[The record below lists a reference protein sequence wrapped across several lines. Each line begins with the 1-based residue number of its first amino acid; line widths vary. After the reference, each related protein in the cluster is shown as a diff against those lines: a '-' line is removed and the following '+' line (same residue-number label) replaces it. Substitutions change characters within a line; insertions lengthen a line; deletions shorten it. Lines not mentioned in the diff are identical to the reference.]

1 MGVRRLYRAAA
12 PFNSVELP
20 EVDSVQSFDVMYMAH
35 LNYDPLKL
43 SRTGHT
49 SWLFS
54 SLTFGPTIAA
64 PAGANATA
72 TSPNTDADNSG
83 NAYFPQPDTYVV
95 TVLDATTGQESRAS
109 TSDTASND
117 LGLKRNY
124 NTIGWSAV
132 ANGERYRVYKAHN
145 GGDYG
150 FIGSTAN
157 LSFVDDNIGADLTVG
172 PPSGRNPFAGD
183 GNKPSAVTFFEQRLW
198 WGRTLNNPNALY
210 SSRSADFENMD
221 VSVPLRADDAITI
234 RLVSQGVNQANQLV
248 PSTNLLVLGSDGVF
262 KVVGSNEDYLT
273 ASPPPRQALETSTG
287 AGRLG
292 AIKIDAITF
301 FKTSTGEEIR
311 ALGYRFDADGYKSND
326 VTIFSPH
333 FFEGFDIVSWCYAQH
348 PLSIIWAARSD
359 GALLAFT
366 WEEENEVWGWTIC
379 PLAGDGKVK
388 SLCSIKELGENR
400 VYAIIERT
408 INGVTKT
415 YRERMTSAKWRGLH
429 LENHLDCSVTR
440 YFEEP
445 SNIIS
450 GLWHL
455 EGATVAAFCDGVEYD
470 DLVVSN
476 GCVALPEGAT
486 CQTAHV
492 GLPFDAIAET
502 LPLNFQTPLGS
513 SHGRNQQT
521 GKATVKLVRSRGVRI
536 GVKESALRPI
546 KTNANYAVLTD
557 EASLLNGEYSITT
570 DKLARFS
577 ATAIIKQRIS
587 PMTVTAVF
595 LDVEASGE

>member
-1 MGVRRLYRAAA
+1 MGVSRLYRAAA

-20 EVDSVQSFDVMYMAH
+20 EVDYVQSFDVMYMAH

-43 SRTGHT
+43 SRTAHT
-49 SWLFS
+49 AWSFS
-54 SLTFGPTIAA
+54 SLTFGPTIAP
-64 PAGANATA
+64 PAGLNATN
-72 TSPNTDADNSG
+72 TTPNTDADNSG
-83 NAYFPQPDTYVV
+83 NAYFPQSDTYVA
-95 TVLDATTGQESRAS
+95 TVIDKDTGQESRAS
-109 TSDTASND
+109 NADSAVND
-117 LGLKRNY
+117 LSLKRNY
-124 NTIGWSAV
+124 NTIGWTAV
-132 ANGERYRVYKAHN
+132 ANADRYRVYKAHN

-150 FIGSTAN
+150 FIGSTEAT
-157 LSFVDDNIGADLTVG
+157 SFVDDNIGPDLTVG
-172 PPSGRNPFAGD
+172 PPTGRNPFEGA
-183 GNKPSAVTFFEQRLW
+183 GNKPSTVTFFEQRLW
-198 WGRTLNNPNALY
+198 WGRTLNNPNALF

-262 KVVGSNEDYLT
+262 KIVGSNEDYLT

-287 AGRLG
+287 AGRLAG
-292 AIKIDAITF
+292 IKIDGITF
-301 FKTSTGEEIR
+301 FKTSTGEEVR

-348 PLSIIWAARSD
+348 PLSVIWAARSD

-379 PLAGDGKVK
+379 PLAGNGKVK
-388 SLCSIKELGENR
+388 SLCSIKEGGESR

-415 YRERMTSAKWRGLH
+415 YRERMASAKWRGLH
-429 LENHLDCSVTR
+429 YENHLDCSVSR
-440 YFEEP
+440 FFDEP
-445 SNIIS
+445 SNVIN

-455 EGATVAAFCDGVEYD
+455 EGATVAAFADGVEFD

-476 GCVALPEGAT
+476 GCVTLPEGAT
-486 CQTAHV
+486 CSIAHV

-513 SHGRNQQT
+513 SHGRKQQT
-521 GKATVKLVRSRGVRI
+521 GIATIKLVRSRGVRV
-536 GVKESALRPI
+536 GVKEDKLRPI
-546 KTNANYAVLTD
+546 KTVANYAVLTD
-557 EASLLNGEYSITT
+557 EKSLLNGEYSIAT
-570 DKLARFS
+570 DPLVSFE
-577 ATAIIKQRIS
+577 ATAIIKQRIA

-595 LDVEASGE
+595 LDVQATGD

>member
-1 MGVRRLYRAAA
+1 MGVSRLYRAAA
-12 PFNSVELP
+12 PFNAVEMP

-35 LNYDPLKL
+35 INYDPLKL
-43 SRTGHT
+43 SRSGHT
-49 SWLFS
+49 SWAFS
-54 SLTFGPTIAA
+54 SLTFGPTIAS
-64 PAGANATA
+64 PINVTA
-72 TSPNTDADNSG
+72 SNTTPNSDTENDG
-83 NAYFPQPDTYVV
+83 NAFFPQPDTYVV
-95 TVLDATTGQESRAS
+95 TAVAADTGQESRAS
-109 TSDTASND
+109 GSATTNND
-117 LGLKRNY
+117 LSLKRNY
-124 NTIGWSAV
+124 NTVTWEAV
-132 ANGERYRVYKAHN
+132 DGAERYRIYKSHN
-145 GGDYG
+145 GGETG
-150 FIGSTAN
+150 FIGSTDT
-157 LSFVDDNIGADLTVG
+157 LSFRDDNIGADLTIG
-172 PPSGRNPFAGD
+172 PPSGRNPFVAAGD
-183 GNKPSAVTFFEQRLW
+183 KPSTVTFFEQRLW

-221 VSVPLRADDAITI
+221 VSVPLRGDDAITI

-262 KVVGSNEDYLT
+262 KIVGSNEDYLT
-273 ASPPPRQALETSTG
+273 AAPPPRQALETSTG
-287 AGRLG
+287 AGRLA
-292 AIKIDAITF
+292 AIKIDGITF
-301 FKTSTGEEIR
+301 FKTSTGEEVR

-348 PLSIIWAARSD
+348 PLSVIWAARSD

-388 SLCSIKELGENR
+388 SLCAIQEAGESR

-415 YRERMTSAKWRGLH
+415 YRERMASAKWRGLH
-429 LENHLDCSVTR
+429 YENHLDCSVSR
-440 YFEEP
+440 FFDEP
-445 SNIIS
+445 SGVIS

-455 EGATVAAFCDGVEYD
+455 EGATVAAFADGVEFD

-476 GCVALPEGAT
+476 GCVTLPEGAT
-486 CQTAHV
+486 CSIAHV

-513 SHGRNQQT
+513 SHGRKQQP
-521 GKATVKLVRSRGVRI
+521 GVATVKLVRSRGVRV
-536 GVKESALRPI
+536 GVRDDKLRPI
-546 KTNANYAVLTD
+546 KTVANYAVLTD
-557 EASLLNGEYSITT
+557 EKSLLNGEYPINT
-570 DKLARFS
+570 DPVVQFET
-577 ATAIIKQRIS
+577 TAIIKQRIS

-595 LDVEASGE
+595 LDVQATGD

>member
-1 MGVRRLYRAAA
+1 MGVSRLYRAAA

-20 EVDSVQSFDVMYMAH
+20 EVDYVQSFDVMYMAH

-49 SWLFS
+49 AWSFS
-54 SLTFGPTIAA
+54 SLTFGPTIAP
-64 PAGANATA
+64 PAGVSATA

-95 TVLDATTGQESRAS
+95 TVIDEASGQESRAS
-109 TSDTASND
+109 ASDSATND
-117 LGLKRNY
+117 LSLKRNY

-132 ANGERYRVYKAHN
+132 TGGERYRVYKAHN

-150 FIGSTAN
+150 FIGSTEST
-157 LSFVDDNIGADLTVG
+157 SFVDDNIGQDLTVG
-172 PPSGRNPFAGD
+172 PPTGRNPFEGA

-198 WGRTLNNPNALY
+198 WGRTLNNPNALF

-221 VSVPLRADDAITI
+221 VSVPQRADDAITI

-262 KVVGSNEDYLT
+262 KIVGSNEDYLT

-301 FKTSTGEEIR
+301 FKVSTGEEIR

-348 PLSIIWAARSD
+348 PLSVIWAARSD

-388 SLCSIKELGENR
+388 SLCSIKEAGESR

-429 LENHLDCSVTR
+429 YENHLDCSVSR
-440 YFEEP
+440 YFDEP

-455 EGATVAAFCDGVEYD
+455 EGATVAAFCDGVEFD
-470 DLVVSN
+470 NLVVSN
-476 GCVALPEGAT
+476 GSVTLPEGAT
-486 CQTAHV
+486 CLIAHV

-513 SHGRNQQT
+513 SHGRKQQP
-521 GKATVKLVRSRGVRI
+521 GVATVKLVRSRGVRV
-536 GVKESALRPI
+536 GVKEGKERPI
-546 KTNANYAVLTD
+546 KTVANYAVLTD
-557 EASLLNGEYSITT
+557 EKSLLNGEYPINT
-570 DKLARFS
+570 DPVVAFET
-577 ATAIIKQRIS
+577 TAIIKQRIA

-595 LDVEASGE
+595 LDVQATGD